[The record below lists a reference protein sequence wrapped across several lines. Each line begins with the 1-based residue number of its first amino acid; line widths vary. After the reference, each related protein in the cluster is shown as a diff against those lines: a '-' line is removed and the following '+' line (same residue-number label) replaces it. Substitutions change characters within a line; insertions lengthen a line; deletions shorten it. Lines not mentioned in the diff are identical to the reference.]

1 MTVVDAGRRAGST
14 GWARRPRTADGNS
27 ALRGRSAPDHVGGI
41 PSAVGTITGM
51 TLTDTDPRVL
61 EIRDARLREMSER
74 QRAEIL
80 TGLTLSVQ
88 QLAFVGMRER
98 YPQAADDEI
107 WLRLAVSRLGPE
119 MVRKAY
125 GRVPGHS

>member
-1 MTVVDAGRRAGST
+1 
-14 GWARRPRTADGNS
+14 
-27 ALRGRSAPDHVGGI
+27 
-41 PSAVGTITGM
+41 M
-51 TLTDTDPRVL
+51 TLTDTDPNVL

-88 QLAFVGMRER
+88 QLAFAGMRER
-98 YPQAADDEI
+98 FPQAADDEI
-107 WLRLAVSRLGPE
+107 WLRLAVSRLGAE